1 VQAAKFYAKWLPQL
15 TVGQGQK
22 PGSFDEYGSLANH
35 MRFVE
40 RSSRKLAR
48 TTFATMTRYQ
58 AGLEK
63 KQAVLGRIVDIG
75 AELFAI
81 SSAVVYANTVAERH
95 PERRDEVFELAD
107 VFSQQARRRVGDLFR
122 GVWQNDDDAN
132 YKLASK
138 VLEGRYSFIEEGL
151 VDPAHNE
158 DKPLVAGQP
167 TGGASEEKPA
177 EASTNGSGAPVT
189 AKVQ

>member
-1 VQAAKFYAKWLPQL
+1 MDLAPAQGAKP
-15 TVGQGQK
+15 GDGQK
-22 PGSFDEYGSLANH
+22 PGSYEEYGSLANH

-81 SSAVVYANTVAERH
+81 ASAVVYANTVAQRH
-95 PERRDEVFELAD
+95 PERHDEVFELAD

-122 GVWQNDDDAN
+122 AVWQNDDDAN
-132 YKLASK
+132 YKLANK

-158 DKPLVAGQP
+158 DKPLVSGQP
-167 TGGASEEKPA
+167 TNGASEEKPA
-177 EASTNGSGAPVT
+177 EAATNGDTPPVT

>member
-1 VQAAKFYAKWLPQL
+1 
-15 TVGQGQK
+15 
-22 PGSFDEYGSLANH
+22 
-35 MRFVE
+35 
-40 RSSRKLAR
+40 
-48 TTFATMTRYQ
+48 MTRYQ

-132 YKLASK
+132 YKLATG
-138 VLEGRYSFIEEGL
+138 VLKGRYSFIEEGL
-151 VDPAHNE
+151 VDPAHKD
-158 DKPLVAGQP
+158 DKPLVSGQP
-167 TGGASEEKPA
+167 AGGASEETPA
-177 EASTNGSGAPVT
+177 EASTNGGSTPVA

>member
-1 VQAAKFYAKWLPQL
+1 
-15 TVGQGQK
+15 
-22 PGSFDEYGSLANH
+22 

-81 SSAVVYANTVAERH
+81 SSAVVYANTVAEKN
-95 PERRDEVFELAD
+95 PQRRDEVFELAD
-107 VFSQQARRRVGDLFR
+107 LFAKQARRRVGDLFTA
-122 GVWQNDDDAN
+122 VWQNDDDDN
-132 YKLASK
+132 YELAMN
-138 VLEGRYSFIEEGL
+138 VLDGRYGFIEEGL
-151 VDPAHNE
+151 IDPAEKH

-167 TGGASEEKPA
+167 DDTASDTPA
-177 EASTNGSGAPVT
+177 EAGAT
-189 AKVQ
+189 APPTAARSRSRQRRSSSQ